1 MITVPETVGAGEIV
15 VDGSGLILGR
25 MASIV
30 AKKLLEGRKVVI
42 VNAEKIV
49 VSGDPSEVVKAYKRT
64 ILSVR
69 SHQAHKWRP
78 KRPRSPVS
86 LVKETV
92 RGMLP
97 KDNWR
102 GREALSRLKV
112 YVGVPEEYKGRE
124 LVKFKEADSSRLS
137 RNYVELGRIA
147 FELGWRGGVE

>member
-1 MITVPETVGAGEIV
+1 MIPVPEAVGAGEVV

-30 AKKLLEGRKVVI
+30 AKKLLEGHRVVI

-49 VSGDPSEVVKAYKRT
+49 VSGRPSEVVKAYKRT
-64 ILSVR
+64 ILSVK
-69 SHQAHKWRP
+69 SHQAYKWRP

-86 LVKETV
+86 LVKDTV

-97 KDNWR
+97 KDNRR
-102 GREALSRLKV
+102 GRDALSRLRV

-124 LVKFKEADSSRLS
+124 LVKFKEADSSRLAGGF
-137 RNYVELGRIA
+137 VELGRIA
-147 FELGWRGGVE
+147 YELGWRGEVE